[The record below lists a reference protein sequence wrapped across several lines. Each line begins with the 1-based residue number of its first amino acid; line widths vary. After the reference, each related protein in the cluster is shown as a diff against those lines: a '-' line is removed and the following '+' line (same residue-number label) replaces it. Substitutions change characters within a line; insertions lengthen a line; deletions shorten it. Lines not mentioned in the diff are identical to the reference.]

1 MTTTLHSR
9 WEPEDLIAYTRA
21 SGLRSVWRAL
31 SRSRAVFSSK
41 IDFRPAGRCC
51 WMIAPFGLP
60 HVRFEA
66 GWTGA
71 APGDS
76 FRTFVSDQRL

>member
-1 MTTTLHSR
+1 M
-9 WEPEDLIAYTRA
+9 IAA
-21 SGLRSVWRAL
+21 FGLR
-31 SRSRAVFSSK
+31 
-41 IDFRPAGRCC
+41 
-51 WMIAPFGLP
+51 
-60 HVRFEA
+60 HVPFEA

>member
-1 MTTTLHSR
+1 MTATLY
-9 WEPEDLIAYTRA
+9 PRA
-21 SGLRSVWRAL
+21 GGSRSVGRAL
-31 SRSRAVFSSK
+31 SRSRAVFSRK

-60 HVRFEA
+60 HMRFEA

-76 FRTFVSDQRL
+76 FRTFVSDHSL

>member
-1 MTTTLHSR
+1 
-9 WEPEDLIAYTRA
+9 
-21 SGLRSVWRAL
+21 
-31 SRSRAVFSSK
+31 
-41 IDFRPAGRCC
+41 
-51 WMIAPFGLP
+51 MIAPFGLP